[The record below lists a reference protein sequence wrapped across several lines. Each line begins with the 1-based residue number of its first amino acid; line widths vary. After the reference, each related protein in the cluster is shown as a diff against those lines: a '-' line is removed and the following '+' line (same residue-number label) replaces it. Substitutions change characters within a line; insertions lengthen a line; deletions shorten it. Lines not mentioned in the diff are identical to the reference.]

1 MTDQEARTQTAR
13 AQDAHDQEISAEA
26 CGRCSMST
34 VVGAVNGG
42 RGPEERAERDP
53 FAGERI
59 EVEESS
65 IRRVS
70 PGGALSDLKARLD
83 AIGRRLTYER

>member
-1 MTDQEARTQTAR
+1 MSD
-13 AQDAHDQEISAEA
+13 DEIKAEA

-42 RGPEERAERDP
+42 KDGEERAEHDP

-59 EVEESS
+59 EVDESS
-65 IRRVS
+65 LRRIS
-70 PGGALSDLKARLD
+70 PGGFLSDLKDRAT
-83 AIGRRLTYER
+83 AFGRRLSYGK

>member
-1 MTDQEARTQTAR
+1 MSVE
-13 AQDAHDQEISAEA
+13 HDRSVENHMSDEEIQSEA

-34 VVGAVNGG
+34 VVGAVNGDKD
-42 RGPEERAERDP
+42 PAERAEHDP

-59 EVEESS
+59 EVTESS

-70 PGGALSDLKARLD
+70 PAGFLADLKDRVDDL
-83 AIGRRLTYER
+83 GRRLSYGK

>member
-1 MTDQEARTQTAR
+1 MSDE
-13 AQDAHDQEISAEA
+13 EINAEA

-34 VVGAVNGG
+34 VVGAVNGDKD
-42 RGPEERAERDP
+42 PEDRVEHDP

-59 EVEESS
+59 EVDESS

-70 PGGALSDLKARLD
+70 PAGVLSDLKDRVD
-83 AIGRRLTYER
+83 ALGRRFSYGK

>member
-1 MTDQEARTQTAR
+1 MSEEETAKRT
-13 AQDAHDQEISAEA
+13 EA

-34 VVGAVNGG
+34 VVDAVNGDES
-42 RGPEERAERDP
+42 PADRAERDP

-59 EVEESS
+59 EVDESA

-70 PGGALSDLKARLD
+70 PAGFLGDLKSRLD
-83 AIGRRLTYER
+83 DVARRIAYGK

>member
-1 MTDQEARTQTAR
+1 MTDPEPRTRAAR
-13 AQDAHDQEISAEA
+13 AQDAHDQEIESEA

-34 VVGAVNGG
+34 VVGAVAGDQT
-42 RGPEERAERDP
+42 PEERAARDP

-70 PGGALSDLKARLD
+70 PAGLLGDLKDRVNEL
-83 AIGRRLTYER
+83 GRRLSYGK